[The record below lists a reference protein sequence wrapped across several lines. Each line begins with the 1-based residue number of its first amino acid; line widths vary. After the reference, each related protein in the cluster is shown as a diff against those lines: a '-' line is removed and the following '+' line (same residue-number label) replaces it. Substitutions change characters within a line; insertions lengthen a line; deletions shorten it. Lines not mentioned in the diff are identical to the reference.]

1 MSKDVYF
8 PKTLNPKNSYF
19 SLSSYHL
26 IGVLVFQPTLSN
38 SLGTNVPSCFSI
50 KKNLSLLNS
59 VVVNGGDCREQR
71 G

>member
-1 MSKDVYF
+1 M
-8 PKTLNPKNSYF
+8 LNPKNTYF

-26 IGVLVFQPTLSN
+26 IGVLVFQPTLSH
-38 SLGTNVPSCFSI
+38 SSGTNVASGFSI

-59 VVVNGGDCREQR
+59 VAVNSGDCREQR